1 LRRSEKRDDELSKKG
16 GRFLVFGVSPME
28 LLFVGFI
35 ATLLFGPRLYR
46 HLRALYDAA
55 PPEARQAP
63 FRPNFIVAIVVAEA
77 LLLAILLSSR
87 FGR

>member
-1 LRRSEKRDDELSKKG
+1 MRRSEKRDDELSKKG
-16 GRFLVFGVSPME
+16 GCFPVFGVSPTE

-46 HLRALYDAA
+46 HFRAIYDAA

-63 FRPNFIVAIVVAEA
+63 LRPNLIVAIVMIET
-77 LLLAILLSSR
+77 LLLAIMLDRR